1 MAITVNNGVNTL
13 SADLAGRT
21 VADVRGMLAQA
32 LNIDPQ
38 ATSVVNGSAVDA
50 SYELADGDELE
61 FVKAAGTKGSR

>member
-32 LNIDPQ
+32 LNIAPE
-38 ATSVVNGSAVDA
+38 ATPVVNGNTVDA
-50 SYELADGDELE
+50 NYSLVDNDELE
-61 FVKAAGTKGSR
+61 FVKAAGTKG